1 MTIPRREPIQLRAL
15 VLIVRTW
22 QLCQVPLIRDFDSR
36 PGVVSTEASLEN
48 QEMKIEMA
56 RNFLLYF
63 LDLSKHR
70 LKSLRM
76 HLWVVLHLL
85 PRCTLLV
92 REAFD
97 CCKVDR
103 KVALETLCLCSRD
116 LKV

>member
-63 LDLSKHR
+63 LDFPKIEP
-70 LKSLRM
+70 SLYT
-76 HLWVVLHLL
+76 VVVAVYVKVSVSMKIIVCDCGLH
-85 PRCTLLV
+85 
-92 REAFD
+92 
-97 CCKVDR
+97 
-103 KVALETLCLCSRD
+103 
-116 LKV
+116 